1 MRLRLLAPA
10 IALIVAATMIPISL
24 RHPSL
29 RHIDYTFDPTDFF
42 NNLLLYLP
50 LGIALGSSSL
60 ARTFLCGLSLA
71 TIAEGLQLGY
81 IDRVPSPFDI
91 ASNTLGAMGGYLAAI
106 VLLRATG
113 HDWKSLRV
121 PRPLAAAGI
130 LIAVVGTTSLV
141 RHPPVSDFS
150 NWNPTFNL
158 AVGNELTGDRPW
170 HGTVSEF
177 AIYPFAMA
185 ARQINELYQSSR
197 LPPGGLRPPAD
208 FAQHAG
214 RPLLSKQD
222 QITWHETLGSRNQLT
237 LLVWMRTSDLEQIG
251 PASIITYSQDAS
263 RRNFTLGQIRNTLTF
278 RLRTPASG
286 LNGTSPAIYTGPVL
300 SLSHPS
306 FVAAVYDGR
315 ISSLYVDGKRVAQA
329 DLGARRPHLSRRI
342 LFWLPRSIPLRE
354 IELGAAEMLF
364 SSLFT
369 LGIFAFTGVPQ
380 RPSMRFLL
388 GMLAGASIGGA
399 TWAFGISEASLGTR
413 ILLECIAAGLM
424 IAASVENQ
432 SAAV

>member
-10 IALIVAATMIPISL
+10 IALIVAATMIPIGL
-24 RHPSL
+24 RYPSL
-29 RHIDYTFDPTDFF
+29 RHIDYTFDPADFF

-60 ARTFLCGLSLA
+60 LRTFLCGLSLA
-71 TIAEGLQLGY
+71 TIAEVLQLGY

-141 RHPPVSDFS
+141 RHPPASDFS

-185 ARQINELYQSSR
+185 APQINELYRTST

-222 QITWHETLGSRNQLT
+222 EITWHDTLVSRNQLT

-251 PASIITYSQDAS
+251 PARIITYSQDAS

-286 LNGTSPAIYTGPVL
+286 LNGTSPAIYSGPVL
-300 SLSHPS
+300 SLNHPS

-329 DLGARRPHLSRRI
+329 DLGARRPHLPWRI

-388 GMLAGASIGGA
+388 GMLAGAAIGGA
-399 TWAFGISEASLGTR
+399 TWAFGITEPSLGTR
-413 ILLECIAAGLM
+413 ILLECIAAGLV
-424 IAASVENQ
+424 IAVSVENQ
-432 SAAV
+432 SAAL